1 MTKPQN
7 ATLNTLYGKRQD
19 RYLELIHQF
28 ALRPIANNREH
39 TAAIAVVDQL
49 LDQAK
54 LTKPEQDY
62 LDVLSDL
69 IESYEDKNIPETPV
83 SDSAMLQALLE
94 LKEITQTELAHQT
107 GIAESTISEVLK
119 GTRKL
124 NRRHIGKM
132 AGFFRVDPGVFDF
145 EVTDGA

>member
-1 MTKPQN
+1 MARN

-28 ALRPIANNREH
+28 ALRPIDNDQELES
-39 TAAIAVVDQL
+39 AISVVDQL
-49 LDQAK
+49 LDQPK
-54 LTKPEQDY
+54 LTQPEQDY

-69 IESYEDKNIPETPV
+69 IESYENESIPAARL
-83 SDSAMLQALLE
+83 SDSDLLHALLE
-94 LKEITQTELAHQT
+94 LKEVSQTELATHT

-124 NRRHIGKM
+124 NRRHIGKV
-132 AGFFRVDPGVFDF
+132 AGYFEVDPGVFDF
-145 EVTDGA
+145 ESNDN

>member
-1 MTKPQN
+1 MQRH
-7 ATLNTLYGKRQD
+7 ATLTALYGKRQD
-19 RYLELIHQF
+19 RYLELIRQF
-28 ALRPIANNREH
+28 ALRPIDNDRELE
-39 TAAIAVVDQL
+39 AAIAVVDQL
-49 LDQAK
+49 LDQSK

-69 IESYEDKNIPETPV
+69 IESYEDKNIPESSV
-83 SDSAMLQALLE
+83 SDSAMLQALIE

-124 NRRHIGKM
+124 NRRHIGKV
-132 AGFFRVDPGVFDF
+132 AGFFEIDPGVFDF
-145 EVTDGA
+145 ALDES

>member
-1 MTKPQN
+1 MTRN
-7 ATLNTLYGKRQD
+7 SSLNTLYGKRQD

-28 ALRPIANNREH
+28 ALRPIDNDQELD
-39 TAAIAVVDQL
+39 AAITVVDQL

-54 LTKPEQDY
+54 LSQPEQDY

-69 IESYEDKNIPETPV
+69 IETYEEKSIPESKLND
-83 SDSAMLQALLE
+83 SDMLHALLE
-94 LKEITQTELAHQT
+94 LKEVSQTELAHQT

-124 NRRHIGKM
+124 NRCHIGKV
-132 AGFFRVDPGVFDF
+132 AGFFAVDPGVFDF
-145 EVTDGA
+145 EETNGS